1 MTDFQN
7 YRTLFLKG
15 FVYFWLC
22 CLAFSSWGEQRL
34 LLFVAMLE
42 LLLGVSCCGAQA
54 LGAWASIYN
63 TQAQ

>member
-7 YRTLFLKG
+7 YRTLFLNN

-22 CLAFSSWGEQRL
+22 WLAFCSWGEQGP

-42 LLLGVSCCGAQA
+42 LLAVSCFGAQA
-54 LGAWASIYN
+54 LGAWASIHS